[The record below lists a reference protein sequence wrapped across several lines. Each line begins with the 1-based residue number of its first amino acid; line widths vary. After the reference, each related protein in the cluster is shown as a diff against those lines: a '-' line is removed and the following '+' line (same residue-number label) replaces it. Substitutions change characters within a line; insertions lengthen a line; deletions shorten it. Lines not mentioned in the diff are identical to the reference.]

1 MTTRQTTPSRPKGS
15 GDQVHDFQAI
25 CQRVVDNAYAER
37 AALAARPKA
46 EAVATRTATGRAPAP
61 RFSSVKQV
69 ADFILGAGRGI
80 AR

>member
-37 AALAARPKA
+37 AALAARPRLRQWPP
-46 EAVATRTATGRAPAP
+46 EPRPGVHLLRASP
-61 RFSSVKQV
+61 V
-69 ADFILGAGRGI
+69 
-80 AR
+80 